1 MLSPDLTTVVCCA
14 VRRYLLIV
22 DSMTW
27 VFFFTAF
34 GMIGM
39 VNFPTVS
46 SMKSQKCSPAEQG
59 QVLGSISAV
68 QSLSMCVGPLIFNN
82 LYALTTGQKG
92 IAFMK
97 EHWHFVIPERWVW
110 YVGGTM
116 MFTAVCVA
124 TSLPDPRD
132 VYVPGADENLSITN
146 SEIARRIRKSPL
158 LQGKPESEISAAIEE
173 ALEQQRQLRS
183 KDGAAAAMNDYR
195 RGGAVETVMSPLEPE
210 RRPGIARVAMH
221 PYTVVPGGGL
231 NPGAAM
237 PSGAQADYRTASIAA
252 RAR

>member
-1 MLSPDLTTVVCCA
+1 
-14 VRRYLLIV
+14 
-22 DSMTW
+22 
-27 VFFFTAF
+27 
-34 GMIGM
+34 
-39 VNFPTVS
+39 
-46 SMKSQKCSPAEQG
+46 
-59 QVLGSISAV
+59 
-68 QSLSMCVGPLIFNN
+68 
-82 LYALTTGQKG
+82 
-92 IAFMK
+92 MK

-158 LQGKPESEISAAIEE
+158 LRGKPESEISAAIEE

-183 KDGAAAAMNDYR
+183 KDGAAAVMNDYR

-221 PYTVVPGGGL
+221 PYTIVPGGGL

-237 PSGAQADYRTASIAA
+237 PSGAQADYRTAPTAA